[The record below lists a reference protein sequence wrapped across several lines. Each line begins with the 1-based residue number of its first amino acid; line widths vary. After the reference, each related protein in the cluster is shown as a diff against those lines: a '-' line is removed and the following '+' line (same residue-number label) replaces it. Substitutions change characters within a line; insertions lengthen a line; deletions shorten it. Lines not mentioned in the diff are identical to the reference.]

1 MPRVKRGT
9 VRAKKRKALLSKT
22 KGYKWGRKKLVRA
35 AKTAIKKAG
44 QHALRDR
51 RNKKRTMRALWQ
63 VRLNAAVREEGM
75 TYSTF
80 IAALKKKEIE
90 LDRKVLAALA
100 ADEPAVFKSIV
111 AKVKNT

>member
-9 VRAKKRKALLSKT
+9 VRTKKRKSLLAKT

-35 AKTAIKKAG
+35 AKTAVKKAG

-51 RNKKRTMRALWQ
+51 RKKKRTMRALWQ
-63 VRLNAAVREEGM
+63 VRLNAAVREVGM

-80 IAALKKKEIE
+80 VHSLKKSHSE

-100 ADEPAVFKSIV
+100 ADEPTVFKAIV
-111 AKVKNT
+111 AKVKSA